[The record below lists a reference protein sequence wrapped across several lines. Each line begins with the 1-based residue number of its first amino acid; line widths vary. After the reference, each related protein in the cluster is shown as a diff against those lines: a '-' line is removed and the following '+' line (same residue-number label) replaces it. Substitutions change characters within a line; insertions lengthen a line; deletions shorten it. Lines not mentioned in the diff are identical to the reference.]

1 MCMPSTPKVT
11 PAPVAEK
18 IAAPTYADAS
28 VQKAGANERRR
39 MAGLSSQD
47 IKTSYQGLSDEP
59 NVKKKQ
65 LLGQ

>member
-1 MCMPSTPKVT
+1 MCTPSIPNTT
-11 PAPVAEK
+11 PAKTETIP
-18 IAAPTYADAS
+18 APTYADAS
-28 VQKAGANERRR
+28 VQKAGANERKR

-59 NVKKKQ
+59 DIKKKQ

>member
-1 MCMPSTPKVT
+1 MCVPSTPNVT
-11 PAPVAEK
+11 PAKTETIP
-18 IAAPTYADAS
+18 APTYADAS

-59 NVKKKQ
+59 DVKKKQ

>member
-1 MCMPSTPKVT
+1 MCMPSTPKTT
-11 PAPVAEK
+11 PVKTETIP
-18 IAAPTYADAS
+18 APTYADAS
-28 VQKAGANERRR
+28 VQKAGSNERRR

-59 NVKKKQ
+59 NTNKKQ